1 MSVTTEF
8 LREMGS
14 DLSEREFVD
23 LMRTAVTETHAD
35 VHARQAPDTA
45 VHLTVRDDVVLSPG
59 AEVSAVRAV
68 TDWGRIVATS
78 RTTAQVA
85 QMLGWEASR
94 VRRMIALGGLYAKS
108 IGRSQLLPA
117 WQFEEQEPLPG
128 LREVLAAL
136 PADQPPLEVEAWMTT
151 PVTGLAVDGEALSPR
166 LWLISGGDP
175 GEVVALTRPR
185 SAWAAAP
192 SPLSR
197 FPVGLH
203 SVQP

>member
-14 DLSEREFVD
+14 DLSEREFVE
-23 LMRTAVTETHAD
+23 LLRTAVTENHTD
-35 VHARQAPDTA
+35 VLSPPAPATE

-59 AEVSAVRAV
+59 AEVSAVRTV

-85 QMLGWEASR
+85 ELLGWDPSR

-151 PVTGLAVDGEALSPR
+151 PATGLDGEDGQALSPR
-166 LWLISGGDP
+166 AWLISGGDP
-175 GEVVALTRPR
+175 GEVVALAQPR
-185 SAWAAAP
+185 SARAATPPPTHGA
-192 SPLSR
+192 
-197 FPVGLH
+197 VGLH
-203 SVQP
+203 SVHC